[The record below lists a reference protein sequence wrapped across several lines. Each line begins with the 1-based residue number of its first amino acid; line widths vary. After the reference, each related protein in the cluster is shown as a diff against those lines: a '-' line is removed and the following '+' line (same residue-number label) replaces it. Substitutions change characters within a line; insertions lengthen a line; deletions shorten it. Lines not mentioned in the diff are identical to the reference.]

1 MSELKNKFD
10 ELVEQQRELAKKFQ
24 ETAQSLFKETTK
36 EFFDNN
42 PAVKA
47 VVWTQYTPFFN
58 DGEVCVFRV
67 NDPTFTNAE
76 GEDLNEVSPYGEYEG
91 DNEKVWAIEAWSL
104 KNLYDESRDWLEGTR
119 QAIKESGS
127 VINIE
132 LCNQFEKMITSIDFE
147 DVMRAMFGDHVKVIA
162 TKDGFDVEEYDHD

>member
-1 MSELKNKFD
+1 MSELQNKFD

-47 VVWTQYTPFFN
+47 VIWTQYQMYFN
-58 DGEVCVFRV
+58 DGEECYFQVYEPV
-67 NDPTFTNAE
+67 FTNAE
-76 GEDLNEVSPYGEYEG
+76 GEDLDDVSPYGEYTG
-91 DNEKVWAIEAWSL
+91 DDDKIWAAESL
-104 KNLYDESRDWLEGTR
+104 GYVMGNDREWLADTKA
-119 QAIKESGS
+119 AIKASGGVDTES
-127 VINIE
+127 
-132 LCNQFEKMITSIDFE
+132 CDQFAKMITCSE
-147 DVMRAMFGDHVKVIA
+147 MTDVMLAMFGNHVKVIA